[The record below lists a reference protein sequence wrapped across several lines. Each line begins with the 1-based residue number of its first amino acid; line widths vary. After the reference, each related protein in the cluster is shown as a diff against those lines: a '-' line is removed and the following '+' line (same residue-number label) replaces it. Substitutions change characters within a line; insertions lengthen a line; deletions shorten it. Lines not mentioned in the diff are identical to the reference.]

1 MENVYRS
8 QLAVIGNLASA
19 EAKLNCLTSTLR
31 SILQLV
37 VVTSIELASK
47 KTSTEELDIDSSIE
61 RFCIPSDGLPREM
74 LDKIIPH
81 LRSYQD
87 SRIAYGWFEEIQNVK
102 PCLSKDIV
110 EWVEFRNR
118 AAHGVLDAQTTKEW
132 VDKIQ
137 LIIEK
142 CFKVFSSLIPT
153 IDSAGKVLIR
163 SKSESIYISTPV
175 LRNGLPIVLAKVKQ
189 RKGLWSLEGQALIF
203 DRQAGKFTVELNED
217 TVFSGLNSGTKEEY
231 EIKIID
237 CDNQELIVS
246 HNVPIRQTA
255 TFEGRKKELQALQE
269 WYEDE
274 DSRRCLI
281 YGDGGYG
288 KTTLVLEFI
297 NKYLDGD
304 IQPTWFTPSVISFY
318 TAKMTRW
325 TADGLTHFT
334 STKPVMDECLRGVM
348 QCFYP
353 VLDKKWYSISGR
365 TLIDRVVQELRARKI
380 ERNDVLLII
389 DNSES
394 LAANSQDTADLAS
407 FFRDVGKSV
416 GRIIITSRRNESIEA
431 AQILIDGLDEVD
443 CVSLL
448 KCLAETHGAD
458 AIIKAGS
465 STLRKVS
472 NKLMRKP
479 ILLEALVVYVAR
491 SGVSIDRAMDN
502 LYKKSDTDLLEFLY
516 EDAWERLDEL
526 QRKVFYVIV
535 SIASP
540 LNDISIGRACQ
551 ILEIQ
556 HSEFQSS
563 LQETHFASVSDY
575 GKGYEIEL
583 VDLAKRF
590 FEKKLSEVENDSRN
604 SVLESASLV
613 DEYAKERDRVE
624 REYQEDR
631 VSDAFRNEY
640 AKAAKVEGDKE
651 NYPEADELFSLAVED
666 DPCNSALN
674 DRYAWLLLNKIK
686 NPERA
691 LTYAEKAIAL
701 DPNNCDAAVTLAL
714 VYYRLNNIQKGDEF
728 IDVAHK
734 LGRPKSFCLL
744 RKAIARFHMSYSC
757 NGEVFIAVLQSA
769 DTLLKQALS
778 EHVSLTGYDA
788 KNLRDI
794 HKYQELV
801 LKRLSSKRLTEKR
814 FG

>member
-1 MENVYRS
+1 MEKIYRS
-8 QLAVIGNLASA
+8 QLAIVDNLTNTD
-19 EAKLNCLTSTLR
+19 AKLNSLTSTLR

-37 VVTSIELASK
+37 VITSIELASK
-47 KTSTEELDIDSSIE
+47 KTSTEELDIDSLIE
-61 RFCIPSDGLPREM
+61 RFCIPSDGLPREI
-74 LDKIIPH
+74 LDKVIPH

-87 SRIAYGWFEEIQNVK
+87 SRVAYGWFEELSNVK

-118 AAHGVLDAQTTKEW
+118 AAHGVLDAQTTKVW
-132 VDKIQ
+132 ADKIL

-153 IDSAGKVLIR
+153 LDQDGKIFIR
-163 SKSESIYISTPV
+163 SKSENIIISTPV
-175 LRNGLPIVLAKVKQ
+175 IKNKLPIVLSKVKQ
-189 RKGLWSLEGQALIF
+189 RKGLWTLEGQALIF
-203 DRQAGKFTVELNED
+203 EKSADKFTTNLDEN
-217 TVFSGLNSGTKEEY
+217 TFFSGLNNGKTEEY
-231 EIKIID
+231 TIKIIQ
-237 CDNQELIVS
+237 CDNQELIVE
-246 HNVPIRQTA
+246 HNAPIRQTA

-288 KTTLVLEFI
+288 KTTLVLESI
-297 NKYLDGD
+297 NQYLDGE
-304 IQPTWFTPSVISFY
+304 IPPSWFTPSLISFY

-334 STKPVMDECLRGVM
+334 STKPMMEECLRELM

-353 VLDKKWYSISGR
+353 VLEKKWYSISGR
-365 TLIDRVVQELRARKI
+365 ALIDRVVQELRTRKI
-380 ERNDVLLII
+380 DRNDVLLVI

-394 LAANSQDTADLAS
+394 LASNSQDTADLAS

-416 GRIIITSRRNESIEA
+416 GRVIITSRRQENIEA
-431 AQILIDGLDEVD
+431 TPILIGGLDEVD

-448 KCLAETHGAD
+448 KCLAESHGAE
-458 AIIKAGS
+458 AIRRAGS
-465 STLRKVS
+465 SKLRKVS

-479 ILLEALVVYVAR
+479 ILIEALVVYVAR
-491 SGVSIDRAMDN
+491 SGLSIDGAMEN
-502 LYKKSDTDLLEFLY
+502 LYKKSDTELLDFLY

-526 QRKVFYVIV
+526 QREVFYVIV
-535 SIASP
+535 SVVSP

-563 LQETHFASVSDY
+563 LQETHFASVSDF
-575 GKGYEIEL
+575 GKSYEIEL
-583 VDLAKRF
+583 VDFAKRF
-590 FEKKLSEVENDSRN
+590 FEKKLSEADECVCKR
-604 SVLESASLV
+604 VLEYASLV

-640 AKAAKVEGDKE
+640 AKAAKVEVDKE
-651 NYPEADELFSLAVED
+651 NYLEADGMFSLAVDD

-674 DRYAWLLLNKIK
+674 DRYAWLLLNKLK
-686 NPERA
+686 NPK
-691 LTYAEKAIAL
+691 KAIIYASKAVEL
-701 DPNNCDAAVTLAL
+701 DPNNCDAVVTLAL
-714 VYYRLNNIQKGDEF
+714 VHYRLNDIPKGDEH
-728 IDVAHK
+728 IDVAYK
-734 LGRPKSFCLL
+734 LGRPKAFCLL
-744 RKAIARFHMSYSC
+744 RKAIARFHLSYTTHDS
-757 NGEVFIAVLQSA
+757 EVFEAVLKSA
-769 DTLLKQALS
+769 DILLKQALKS
-778 EHVSLTGYDA
+778 HVSLTGYDA

-801 LKRLSSKRLTEKR
+801 LRRLNTKRLT
-814 FG
+814 